1 MTTFNLE
8 QPAKELTE
16 ALSKAP
22 PLSVVP
28 VTDAVAG
35 SCSAERQYPL

>member
-8 QPAKELTE
+8 QPARALVD

-22 PLSVVP
+22 PLTGVALA
-28 VTDAVAG
+28 DARS
-35 SCSAERQYPL
+35 SCFNRS

>member
-22 PLSVVP
+22 PLNGVSLADARKAAGLVV
-28 VTDAVAG
+28 
-35 SCSAERQYPL
+35 L